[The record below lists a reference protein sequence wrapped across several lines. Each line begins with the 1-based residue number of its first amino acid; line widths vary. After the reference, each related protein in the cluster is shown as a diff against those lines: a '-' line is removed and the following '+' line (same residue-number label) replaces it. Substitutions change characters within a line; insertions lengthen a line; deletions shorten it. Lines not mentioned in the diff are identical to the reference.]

1 MKSWKVSQPSR
12 LILFAVAG
20 MILAAACSAA
30 SGGNGPEQGNPPAA
44 ATQEAEQE
52 SSQPS
57 ANGLAAGADT
67 PAVEMPTPG
76 PMAAEIQGIDA
87 WINSEPLTIE
97 QLRGKVVLV
106 DFWTYT
112 CVNCIRT
119 FPFLKQ
125 WHSRYADDGLVILGV
140 HTPEFEFEKDYDNVL
155 QAVQDYG
162 ITWPVAQDNNYVTW
176 NNYHNRY
183 WPAKYLIDQ
192 DGIVR
197 YTHFGEG
204 AYAETEKM
212 IRQLLEEAGADLSD
226 DPLNLPSDQKVDP
239 AFLSAQDAKVTPELY
254 AGYER
259 NVSAALY
266 GLDPYVVQTEYYQNR
281 DKVAELEAPQKLM
294 PHKVYFNGPWLIG
307 PERAKHAR
315 STQNYEDYIA
325 LKYSAKSVNAV
336 LTSDTGEPYRVRV
349 TLDGQYLTEGNK
361 GQDVMI
367 GEDGESFILVNGPR
381 LYAIVDSPEYAQHK
395 VLRLSSNSDDF
406 GLFAFTFGVYQEGP

>member
-1 MKSWKVSQPSR
+1 LKLWKVNQASW
-12 LILFAVAG
+12 LTLVAVVG
-20 MILAAACSAA
+20 MILAVACSAA
-30 SGGNGPEQGNPPAA
+30 SGGNGPEQGN
-44 ATQEAEQE
+44 ATAMVTEEAEQE
-52 SSQPS
+52 PAQSPTQDTP
-57 ANGLAAGADT
+57 AGADA
-67 PAVEMPTPG
+67 PPVETLTPG

-97 QLRGKVVLV
+97 QLRGKVVLI

-119 FPFLKQ
+119 FPYLKQ
-125 WHSRYADDGLVILGV
+125 WHSRYADDGLVIVGV

-155 QAVQDYG
+155 QAVQDHG
-162 ITWPVAQDNNYVTW
+162 ITWPVAQDNNYVAW

-192 DGIVR
+192 DGVVR

-204 AYAETEKM
+204 AYAEIEET
-212 IRQLLEEAGADLSD
+212 IRKLLEEAGADLAD
-226 DPLNLPSDQKVDP
+226 DALTLPSDQKVDP
-239 AFLSAQDAKVTPELY
+239 AFLGNQDAKVTPELY

-266 GLDPYVVQTEYYQNR
+266 GFEPYVVQTQYYEHR
-281 DKVAELEAPQKLM
+281 DSVAEFEAPKELM
-294 PHKVYFNGPWLIG
+294 PHKVYFNGPWFIG

-315 STQNYEDYIA
+315 NTQDYEDYIG

-336 LTSDTGEPYRVRV
+336 LTSDSGEAYRVRV
-349 TLDGQYLTEGNK
+349 TMDGEYLTEENK

-367 GEDGESFILVNGPR
+367 GEDGESFILVTEPR
-381 LYAIVDSPEYAQHK
+381 LYAIVDNPEYVQRK
-395 VLRLSSNSDDF
+395 VLRLSSNSNGF